1 MKYIKTFENFDS
13 HLNEEFI
20 DKLLL
25 TSEQIEAAKEY
36 GEKMAENMTEKEGE
50 GFLQSAMQSGVE
62 LDIERD
68 MRTGKIQ
75 KIHKNK
81 TIETLVAA
89 ANNPNSIEGIDDINT
104 EIEGEVKQNSSYTYI
119 NEGIISYLKGLKG
132 KIIDKIFA
140 YIINPIIAG
149 AMGWLTK
156 VLLAVSTPGAYRDAW
171 EAGIRKFVDSWGL
184 TGFAPILMIF
194 ITVIFAL
201 YALVRLS
208 TSRKALFSGS
218 DDSEEER

>member
-36 GEKMAENMTEKEGE
+36 GEKMAENMTEEQGE
-50 GFLQSAMQSGVE
+50 EFLQSAVQSGVK

-68 MRTGKIQ
+68 SETGKIK
-75 KIHKNK
+75 KIRKNE

-89 ANNPNSIEGIDDINT
+89 ANNPNSIKGIDDINK
-104 EIEGEVKQNSSYTYI
+104 EIEVKQNSSYTYI